1 MVMLGNAKT
10 ELSGKTEAFDV
21 LELAAQALPVH
32 PG

>member
-10 ELSGKTEAFDV
+10 ELSGRTEAFDV
-21 LELAAQALPVH
+21 LELAVQALPVH